1 MNDEETKSQLEG
13 ISVDTRPV
21 TFTAAATRKV
31 LEFAE
36 AHEQAHGRPLRL
48 YVQGSRTGY
57 DYGFTFE
64 EKGEI
69 DELIRQEEFDLV
81 VDGYSLQLV
90 EGSTVD
96 YVESLTGGGFVVNNP
111 NEPDPMGDPLFA
123 RVQRLID
130 EQINPGVAMHG
141 GFVSLLDIKDG
152 VAYVQLG
159 GGCQGCGMVDVTLKQ
174 GIERML
180 KEQIPEI
187 QSVYDTTDHASGQN
201 PFYQPSKGSGF

>member
-1 MNDEETKSQLEG
+1 MSDGEPTSPL
-13 ISVDTRPV
+13 VDVEVDDRPV
-21 TFTAAATRKV
+21 KFTAAATAKV
-31 LEFAE
+31 QEFAE
-36 AHEQAHGRPLRL
+36 SHEVAQGKPLRL
-48 YVQGSRTGY
+48 YVQGGKTGY

-69 DELIRQEEFDLV
+69 DEVIPQEGFDLV

-96 YVESLTGGGFVVNNP
+96 YAEQLAGGGFVVNNP
-111 NEPDPMGDPLFA
+111 KEPDPTSDPLFA
-123 RVQRLID
+123 RVQKLID
-130 EQINPGVAMHG
+130 EQINPGVATHG
-141 GFVSLLDIKDG
+141 GWVSLLDVKEG

-180 KEQIPEI
+180 TEQIPEI
-187 QSVYDTTDHASGQN
+187 QSVYDTTDHASGDN
-201 PFYQPSKGSGF
+201 PFYQPSKG